1 MKYKKGE
8 GYWLGKKRIGFVPWN
23 KGTHGLQVAWNK
35 GKSAPWAKNLPQQF
49 KKGLV
54 AITLEVDNGRV
65 LCVKC
70 HKETDTY
77 GTKSKKKKNN
87 ERFEY
92 A

>member
-23 KGTHGLQVAWNK
+23 KGTHGLQ
-35 GKSAPWAKNLPQQF
+35 
-49 KKGLV
+49 
-54 AITLEVDNGRV
+54 RV